1 MLLHRISRKQS
12 DGMASYV
19 TPKAVS
25 AGVSGT
31 LSVPMSTIVIWLIEM
46 IPTHAEPYHV
56 IVPATVAAALAS
68 IFTAL
73 VAFAGAYF
81 APRADPTPDQVA
93 QVIQTHELQKNERIK
108 I

>member
-1 MLLHRISRKQS
+1 
-12 DGMASYV
+12 MASNV

-31 LSVPMSTIVIWLIEM
+31 LSVPMSTVVIWLIEM
-46 IPTHAEPYHV
+46 IPTHDAPYHI

-93 QVIQTHELQKNERIK
+93 QVIQTHEMQQNQRKNI
-108 I
+108 